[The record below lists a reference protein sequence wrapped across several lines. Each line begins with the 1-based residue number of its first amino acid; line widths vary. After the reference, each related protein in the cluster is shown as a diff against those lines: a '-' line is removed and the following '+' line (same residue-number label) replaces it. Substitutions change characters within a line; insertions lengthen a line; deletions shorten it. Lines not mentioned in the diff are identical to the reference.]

1 MTMRSRLRAAGT
13 LSLAFFVVACSQ
25 SDEGEAP
32 PPPPRPVL
40 TTVLAASD
48 PQALGYSGTVE
59 PRFTTQLAF
68 RTLGRIVSRS
78 VDVGDLVEKGEPV
91 AAIDAETLDADLRS
105 AEAQVDSAE
114 IQDRNAR
121 AAFERTKRLFAEK
134 TVAQSEVDN
143 AQQSL
148 SAAEAQLVS
157 AKAQLAKAQNS
168 LSYAVLNAPFDGV
181 ITNRAADVGQVVS
194 AGEEVMTLART
205 DQREAVIDV
214 PAERAGEVSVG
225 SPFEVV
231 LQIAPSVKARGAVR
245 EIAPQADT
253 LTRTVRMRISLDD
266 PQNAFRLGALISA
279 IPAAKASKPV
289 VFLPQSAILEED
301 GKTRIWV
308 VDTSE
313 ATVHKRDVV
322 IERDGG
328 GRVILVSGA
337 QTGDEVVTA
346 GVHSLEDGQKVSLS
360 KGLQS

>member
-1 MTMRSRLRAAGT
+1 MTIGSRIRLTGA
-13 LSLAFFVVACSQ
+13 LSLSLFLWACSQ
-25 SDEGEAP
+25 SEEEGP
-32 PPPPRPVL
+32 PPSPRPVR
-40 TTVLAASD
+40 TTVLAESD

-68 RTLGRIVSRS
+68 RTLGRIVSRE
-78 VDVGDLVEKGEPV
+78 VDVGDIVEKGEPV

-105 AEAQVDSAE
+105 AEAQLDSAE

-168 LSYAVLNAPFDGV
+168 LSYAILNAPFDGV

-231 LQIAPSVKARGAVR
+231 LQIAPSVKTDGKIR

-266 PQNAFRLGALISA
+266 PQSAFRLGALITA
-279 IPAAKASKPV
+279 IPAAKADEPV
-289 VFLPQSAILEED
+289 IFLPPSAIFEDD
-301 GKTRIWV
+301 GKTWIWV
-308 VDTSE
+308 VDE
-313 ATVHKRDVV
+313 KDQTVHRKAVG

-337 QTGDEVVTA
+337 AVGAAVVTA
-346 GVHSLEDGQKVSLS
+346 GVHSLEEGQKVSLS
-360 KGLQS
+360 KGIRS